1 MKTFLCF
8 YSLDGRS
15 FRSRI
20 CDVLYQN
27 SVPTVANLSI
37 FSHQHLFGRL
47 GGNYTKLNS
56 QKIFIKVY
64 KYLQTFTVTIYRH
77 LASDT
82 NNGVHQLVTN
92 ILRNVGVMA
101 PTEVSIYFVF
111 Y

>member
-1 MKTFLCF
+1 MADLFVLGFVTLCTKT
-8 YSLDGRS
+8 
-15 FRSRI
+15 
-20 CDVLYQN
+20 LYQQWQIC
-27 SVPTVANLSI
+27 P
-37 FSHQHLFGRL
+37 FWHLFGRL

-101 PTEVSIYFVF
+101 PTEVSIYFDF